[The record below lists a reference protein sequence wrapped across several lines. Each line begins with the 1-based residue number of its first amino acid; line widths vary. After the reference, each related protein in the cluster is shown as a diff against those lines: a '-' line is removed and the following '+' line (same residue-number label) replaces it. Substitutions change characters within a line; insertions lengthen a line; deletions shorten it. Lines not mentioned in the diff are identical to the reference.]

1 MKNFSSILVVRI
13 GFMLFG
19 IGCMLSDKKIADK
32 ITALGCSVIVC
43 GFANIK

>member
-1 MKNFSSILVVRI
+1 MKNFLGILVVSI
-13 GFMLFG
+13 GFILFG
-19 IGCMLSDKKIADK
+19 IGCMLTDKKIADK

>member
-1 MKNFSSILVVRI
+1 MKNFSSILVVSI

-19 IGCMLSDKKIADK
+19 IGCMLTDKKIADK

-43 GFANIK
+43 GFANFK

>member
-1 MKNFSSILVVRI
+1 MKNFSSILVVSI
-13 GFMLFG
+13 GFMLFD
-19 IGCMLSDKKIADK
+19 IGCMLTDKKIADK